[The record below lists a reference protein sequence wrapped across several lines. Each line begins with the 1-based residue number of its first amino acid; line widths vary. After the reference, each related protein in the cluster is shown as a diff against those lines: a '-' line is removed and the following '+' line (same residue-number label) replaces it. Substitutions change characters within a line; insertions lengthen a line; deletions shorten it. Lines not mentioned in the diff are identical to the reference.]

1 MEQNFEVI
9 EDRDGVGKGLPE
21 RSRSRQELGRYDH
34 VMSQSVM
41 VFFLFSHRRQE
52 RDMFGFVIKLAA
64 AIATLQYVD
73 TLLKLDAS

>member
-1 MEQNFEVI
+1 MEQDFEVI

-41 VFFLFSHRRQE
+41 VFF
-52 RDMFGFVIKLAA
+52 FVL
-64 AIATLQYVD
+64 
-73 TLLKLDAS
+73 S